1 MKHKISV
8 IITLLILF
16 LNNNLYGFNSKIIVK
31 VEDEIITNY
40 DLKNKILITL
50 ILSNQE
56 INQQNID
63 ELKKAVL
70 DQLINL
76 KLKKMELSKYKI
88 KKDEGRINSYLKSI
102 SGNNIQNFKNKFFE
116 NNLDF
121 ELFLDEVDTEI
132 RWQQLIYTLYG
143 KKIDINEAT
152 IDVEVEKIIKE
163 RSNVEEFEL
172 YEIEINSNLDVPEKQ
187 IIEDILKKINTIG
200 FENSALNFSA
210 STTSSQKGYLGWI
223 NGKTLSKEI
232 YLILSK
238 MKIGEISKPIK
249 KQNNILFLK
258 LNNKRTI
265 KPEQL
270 EIKKL
275 KSDIIEKKK
284 AGLFNLYSQSRLSK
298 LKNNSFIQ
306 Y

>member
-1 MKHKISV
+1 MKYKASI
-8 IITLLILF
+8 IITLIILF
-16 LNNNLYGFNSKIIVK
+16 FNNNLNGFNSKIIVK

-40 DLKNKILITL
+40 DLKNKILTSL
-50 ILSNQE
+50 ILANQK

-63 ELKKAVL
+63 QLKKAVL

-76 KLKKMELSKYKI
+76 KLKKIELSKYKI

-102 SGNNIQNFKNKFFE
+102 SGNNLQNFKNKFFE
-116 NNLDF
+116 NSLDF

-132 RWQQLIYTLYG
+132 RWQQLIYSLYG
-143 KKIDINEAT
+143 KKININEAN
-152 IDVEVEKIIKE
+152 VNMEVEKIIKE

-172 YEIEINSNLDVPEKQ
+172 YEIEINSNLNVPEKE
-187 IIEDILKKINTIG
+187 IIEDMLQKINTIG
-200 FENSALNFSA
+200 FENSALNFST

-223 NGKTLSKEI
+223 NAKTLSNEI

-238 MKIGEISKPIK
+238 MKLGEVSKPIK

-258 LNNKRTI
+258 LNNKRAI

>member
-200 FENSALNFSA
+200 FENSALNFST

>member
-1 MKHKISV
+1 
-8 IITLLILF
+8 
-16 LNNNLYGFNSKIIVK
+16 
-31 VEDEIITNY
+31 
-40 DLKNKILITL
+40 
-50 ILSNQE
+50 
-56 INQQNID
+56 
-63 ELKKAVL
+63 
-70 DQLINL
+70 
-76 KLKKMELSKYKI
+76 MELSKYKI

-238 MKIGEISKPIK
+238 MKIGEVSKPIK

>member
-152 IDVEVEKIIKE
+152 VNVEVEKIIKE

-232 YLILSK
+232 YLILSN
-238 MKIGEISKPIK
+238 MKIGDVSKPIK

>member
-1 MKHKISV
+1 M
-8 IITLLILF
+8 
-16 LNNNLYGFNSKIIVK
+16 
-31 VEDEIITNY
+31 
-40 DLKNKILITL
+40 
-50 ILSNQE
+50 
-56 INQQNID
+56 
-63 ELKKAVL
+63 KKAVL

-76 KLKKMELSKYKI
+76 KLKKIELLKYKI

-143 KKIDINEAT
+143 RKIDINEAT

-172 YEIEINSNLDVPEKQ
+172 YEIEINSNLDIPEKQ

-200 FENSALNFSA
+200 FENSALNFST

-223 NGKTLSKEI
+223 NGKTLS
-232 YLILSK
+232 
-238 MKIGEISKPIK
+238 
-249 KQNNILFLK
+249 
-258 LNNKRTI
+258 R
-265 KPEQL
+265 
-270 EIKKL
+270 
-275 KSDIIEKKK
+275 
-284 AGLFNLYSQSRLSK
+284 R
-298 LKNNSFIQ
+298 FI
-306 Y
+306 

>member
-1 MKHKISV
+1 MKHTISV
-8 IITLLILF
+8 IITFLILS

-50 ILSNQE
+50 ILANQE

-76 KLKKMELSKYKI
+76 KLKKIELSKYKI
-88 KKDEGRINSYLKSI
+88 EKDEGRINSYLKSI

-172 YEIEINSNLDVPEKQ
+172 YEIEINSNLDIPEKQ

-200 FENSALNFSA
+200 FENSALNFST

>member
-50 ILSNQE
+50 ILANQE

-76 KLKKMELSKYKI
+76 KLKKIELLKYKI

-238 MKIGEISKPIK
+238 MKIGEVSKPIK

-298 LKNNSFIQ
+298 LRNNSFIQ

>member
-50 ILSNQE
+50 MLANQE

-200 FENSALNFSA
+200 FENSALNFST

-238 MKIGEISKPIK
+238 MKIGEVSKPIK

-258 LNNKRTI
+258 LNNKRAI

>member
-76 KLKKMELSKYKI
+76 KLKKIELLKYKI

-200 FENSALNFSA
+200 FENSALNFST

-238 MKIGEISKPIK
+238 MKIGEVSRPIK

>member
-1 MKHKISV
+1 MKYKISV
-8 IITLLILF
+8 IITLIILF

-50 ILSNQE
+50 ILANQE

-132 RWQQLIYTLYG
+132 RWQQLIYSLYE
-143 KKIDINEAT
+143 KKIDINEA
-152 IDVEVEKIIKE
+152 IVEVEVEKIIKE

-172 YEIEINSNLDVPEKQ
+172 YEIEINSNLDVPDKQ

-200 FENSALNFSA
+200 FENSALNFST

-238 MKIGEISKPIK
+238 MKIGEVSKPIK
-249 KQNNILFLK
+249 KQNNFLFLK

>member
-50 ILSNQE
+50 ILANQE

-76 KLKKMELSKYKI
+76 KLKKIELLKYKI

-163 RSNVEEFEL
+163 RSNMEEFEL

-238 MKIGEISKPIK
+238 MKIGEVSKPIK

>member
-16 LNNNLYGFNSKIIVK
+16 FNNNLYGFNSKIIVK

-76 KLKKMELSKYKI
+76 KLKKIELLKYKI

-238 MKIGEISKPIK
+238 MKIGEVSKPIK

-265 KPEQL
+265 NPEQL

-275 KSDIIEKKK
+275 KSDIIEKKSWT
-284 AGLFNLYSQSRLSK
+284 F
-298 LKNNSFIQ
+298 
-306 Y
+306 

>member
-1 MKHKISV
+1 MKHKITV

-50 ILSNQE
+50 ILANQE

-200 FENSALNFSA
+200 FENSALNFST

-238 MKIGEISKPIK
+238 MKIGEVSKPIK

-258 LNNKRTI
+258 LNNKRAI

>member
-50 ILSNQE
+50 ILANQE

-172 YEIEINSNLDVPEKQ
+172 YEIEINSNLDIPEKQ

-200 FENSALNFSA
+200 FENSALNFST

-238 MKIGEISKPIK
+238 MKIGEVSKPIK

>member
-1 MKHKISV
+1 MKHKITV

-50 ILSNQE
+50 MLANQE

-76 KLKKMELSKYKI
+76 KLKKIELLKYKI

-172 YEIEINSNLDVPEKQ
+172 YEIEINSNLDIPEKQ

-200 FENSALNFSA
+200 FENSALNFST

-265 KPEQL
+265 NPEQL

>member
-200 FENSALNFSA
+200 FENSALNFST

-238 MKIGEISKPIK
+238 MKIGQVSKPIK

-298 LKNNSFIQ
+298 LRNNSFIQ

>member
-50 ILSNQE
+50 ILANQE

-63 ELKKAVL
+63 GLKKAVL

-143 KKIDINEAT
+143 KKININEAT

-172 YEIEINSNLDVPEKQ
+172 YEIEINSNLDIPEKQ

-238 MKIGEISKPIK
+238 MKIGEVSKPIK

>member
-1 MKHKISV
+1 MNKISV

-50 ILSNQE
+50 ILANQE

-76 KLKKMELSKYKI
+76 KLKKIELLKYKI

-172 YEIEINSNLDVPEKQ
+172 YEIEISSNLDVPEKQ

-200 FENSALNFSA
+200 FENSALNFST

-238 MKIGEISKPIK
+238 MKIGQVSKPIK